1 MKVVHREQLSSV
13 FDYGRDDEITV
24 SWALENL
31 ADKQSEVLYLV
42 DNGLLWGLVS
52 WGDVFRFLEK
62 RVDYLVN
69 ERFTTVNDPEDKE
82 TKRFFDKHPTIH
94 ELPIVNKEGVLEGVC
109 RKEDGNRPSRLKD
122 YYRYAEKLYMGIGLY
137 WKQCIDKYMNVHQ
150 NALFL
155 MKLPDD
161 LEVMKWLSE
170 KERKN
175 FEQIKGSPLEILSSM
190 AVDKEQVYWGN
201 EFYNGISKEF
211 AQEFRNLKCE
221 SQNGVIRFLNN
232 DENYYFTF
240 GDGLRDVSNTRKANR
255 KIYLVGPCTV
265 FGAYVTG
272 TQTIEYYLQDRL
284 NNAKM
289 EYQVVNGGT
298 PGLYKEFQYLLTTS
312 IKEEDIVVVFTREHT
327 LIDALKSYKQVHYL
341 GNLSDIYSG
350 LEDPLSCI
358 LDNFRHVNYRVNQLI
373 AERVY
378 SALLPYLDSKKTNGK
393 ENVPPIQNYF
403 ISWEIFEYYKKFAM
417 RYQVDHL
424 SGRIGAIVMNC
435 NPFTKGHRYLIEYA
449 AQQVDRLLIFVVEED
464 LSAFAYEDR
473 FAMVQLGTGDLE
485 NVTVVPSGKYNISKS
500 TFAQYF
506 EKDKPIECVD
516 SMEYDCRIFGE
527 VIAPIMHISCRFV
540 GEEPHDIVTESYNN
554 TMQKILPLYGVEL
567 NEIPRK
573 IEENGQEVIS
583 ASRVR
588 KALGLQDWETVQKLL
603 PESSIQYIKE
613 KALWQKFQ

>member
-1 MKVVHREQLSSV
+1 MEIIYKDQITSV
-13 FDYGRDDEITV
+13 FHKAREEVTV
-24 SWALENL
+24 TWALKRL
-31 ADKQSEVLYLV
+31 SDKQAEVLYLV
-42 DNGLLWGLVS
+42 DNSRLWGIVS
-52 WGDVFRFLEK
+52 WGDLFRFLEK

-69 ERFTTVNDPEDKE
+69 ERFTAVNDPEDKE

-94 ELPIVNKEGVLEGVC
+94 ELPIVNKEGVFEGVC

-137 WKQCIDKYMNVHQ
+137 WKQCIDKYMNVHP

-155 MKLPDD
+155 MELPDD

-175 FEQIKGSPLEILSSM
+175 FEQIKGSPLEILSSLS
-190 AVDKEQVYWGN
+190 ADEEQVYWGN
-201 EFYNGISKEF
+201 EFYSGISKEF

-232 DENYYFTF
+232 DENHYFTF

-298 PGLYKEFQYLLTTS
+298 PGLYKEFQYLLTTP
-312 IKEEDIVVVFTREHT
+312 INEDDVIVIFTREHT

-473 FAMVQLGTGDLE
+473 LAMVQLGTGDLE

-540 GEEPHDIVTESYNN
+540 GEEPHDIVTESYNK
-554 TMQKILPLYGVEL
+554 TMQKILPLYGVAL